1 MKLQKDTLTRYGI
14 DKTSR
19 RILET
24 ILRCYPDS
32 IEINELSKMIGV
44 RSKTLKSSIT
54 RLRKLNIP
62 INILHIDEVETRI
75 KASLKEP
82 IYWITNAKISA
93 DALLTQINEIELNK
107 NKTINKKKLILQRMY
122 EEYINELN
130 NLFDKWDAL
139 RLIDQLD
146 DD

>member
-1 MKLQKDTLTRYGI
+1 MKLQKDTLTRHGI

-19 RILET
+19 RLLET
-24 ILRCYPDS
+24 ILRCYPAS
-32 IEINELSKMIGV
+32 IEIGELSKMIGV
-44 RSKTLKSSIT
+44 SGKTLKSSIT

-62 INILHIDEVETRI
+62 INILHIDPETKI

-82 IYWITNAKISA
+82 IYWMTNAKISA
-93 DALLTQINEIELNK
+93 DALLTQINEIELNE

>member
-1 MKLQKDTLTRYGI
+1 MKLQKDTLTRHGI

-19 RILET
+19 RLLET
-24 ILRCYPDS
+24 ILRGYPES
-32 IEINELSKMIGV
+32 IEIGELSKIIGV
-44 RSKTLKSSIT
+44 SGKTLKSSIT

-62 INILHIDEVETRI
+62 INILHIDPETKI

-82 IYWITNAKISA
+82 IYWMTNAKKSA
-93 DALLTQINEIELNK
+93 DALLTQINEIELNE
-107 NKTINKKKLILQRMY
+107 NKTVNKKKLILQRMY

-130 NLFDKWDAL
+130 NLFDKWNAL

>member
-1 MKLQKDTLTRYGI
+1 MKLQKDTLTRHGI

-19 RILET
+19 RVLET

-32 IEINELSKMIGV
+32 IEINELSKMIDVHGN
-44 RSKTLKSSIT
+44 TLKSSIT

-62 INILHIDEVETRI
+62 INVLYINAETRI
-75 KASLKEP
+75 KASLREP

-93 DALLTQINEIELNK
+93 DVLLTQINAIELNE
-107 NKTINKKKLILQRMY
+107 NKTVNKKKLILQRMY

>member
-1 MKLQKDTLTRYGI
+1 MKLQKDSLTRHGI

-19 RILET
+19 RVLET

-44 RSKTLKSSIT
+44 HGNTLKSSIT

-62 INILHIDEVETRI
+62 INVLYINAETRI
-75 KASLKEP
+75 KASLREP

-93 DALLTQINEIELNK
+93 DVLLTQINEIELNE
-107 NKTINKKKLILQRMY
+107 NKTVNKKKLILQRMY

>member
-1 MKLQKDTLTRYGI
+1 MKLQKATLTRHGI
-14 DKTSR
+14 DKTSCR
-19 RILET
+19 LLET
-24 ILRCYPDS
+24 ILRRYPKS
-32 IEINELSKMIGV
+32 IEIGELSKIIGV
-44 RSKTLKSSIT
+44 SGKTLKSSIT

-62 INILHIDEVETRI
+62 INILHIDLETKI

-82 IYWITNAKISA
+82 IYWMTNAKKSA
-93 DALLTQINEIELNK
+93 DALLTQINEIELNE
-107 NKTINKKKLILQRMY
+107 NKTVNKKKLILQRMY

-130 NLFDKWDAL
+130 NLFDKWNAL

>member
-1 MKLQKDTLTRYGI
+1 MKLQKDTLTRHGI

-19 RILET
+19 RLLET
-24 ILRCYPDS
+24 ILRCYPAS
-32 IEINELSKMIGV
+32 IEIGELSKMIGV
-44 RSKTLKSSIT
+44 SGKTLKSSIT

-62 INILHIDEVETRI
+62 INILHIDPETKI

-82 IYWITNAKISA
+82 IYWMTNAKISA
-93 DALLTQINEIELNK
+93 DALLTQINEIELNE
-107 NKTINKKKLILQRMY
+107 NKTVNNKKLILQRMY

-130 NLFDKWDAL
+130 NLFDKWNAL

>member
-1 MKLQKDTLTRYGI
+1 MKLQKDTLIRHGI

-19 RILET
+19 RVLET

-44 RSKTLKSSIT
+44 HGNTLKSSIT

-62 INILHIDEVETRI
+62 INVLYINAETRI
-75 KASLKEP
+75 KASLREP

-93 DALLTQINEIELNK
+93 DVLLTQINEIELNE
-107 NKTINKKKLILQRMY
+107 NKTVNKKKLILQRMY

>member
-1 MKLQKDTLTRYGI
+1 M
-14 DKTSR
+14 
-19 RILET
+19 E
-24 ILRCYPDS
+24 
-32 IEINELSKMIGV
+32 
-44 RSKTLKSSIT
+44 
-54 RLRKLNIP
+54 
-62 INILHIDEVETRI
+62 
-75 KASLKEP
+75 
-82 IYWITNAKISA
+82 NAKISA
-93 DALLTQINEIELNK
+93 DALVTQINEIALNE

>member
-1 MKLQKDTLTRYGI
+1 MKLQKDTLIRHGI

-19 RILET
+19 RVLET
-24 ILRCYPDS
+24 ILRCYPNS

-62 INILHIDEVETRI
+62 INILHIDPETKI

-82 IYWITNAKISA
+82 IYWMTNAKISA
-93 DALLTQINEIELNK
+93 EALLTQINEIEPNE
-107 NKTINKKKLILQRMY
+107 NKTVNKKKLILQRMY

-130 NLFDKWDAL
+130 NLFDKWNAL

>member
-1 MKLQKDTLTRYGI
+1 MKLQKDTLTRHGI

-19 RILET
+19 RLLET
-24 ILRCYPDS
+24 ILRCYPAS
-32 IEINELSKMIGV
+32 IEIGELSKMIGV
-44 RSKTLKSSIT
+44 SGNTLKSSIT

-62 INILHIDEVETRI
+62 INILHIDPETKI

-82 IYWITNAKISA
+82 IYWMTNAKISA
-93 DALLTQINEIELNK
+93 DALLTQINEIELNE
-107 NKTINKKKLILQRMY
+107 NKTVNKKKLILQRMY

-130 NLFDKWDAL
+130 NLFDKWNAL

>member
-1 MKLQKDTLTRYGI
+1 MKLQKDTLTRHGI

-19 RILET
+19 RLLET
-24 ILRCYPDS
+24 IVRCYPAS
-32 IEINELSKMIGV
+32 IEIGELSKMIGV
-44 RSKTLKSSIT
+44 SGKTLKSSIT

-62 INILHIDEVETRI
+62 INILHIDPETRI

-82 IYWITNAKISA
+82 IYWMTNAKISA
-93 DALLTQINEIELNK
+93 EALLTQINEIELK
-107 NKTINKKKLILQRMY
+107 ENKTVNKKKLILQRMY

-130 NLFDKWDAL
+130 NLFDKWNAL

>member
-1 MKLQKDTLTRYGI
+1 MKLQKDTLTRHGI

-19 RILET
+19 RVLET

-44 RSKTLKSSIT
+44 HGNTLKSSIT

-62 INILHIDEVETRI
+62 INVLYINAETRI
-75 KASLKEP
+75 KASLREP

-93 DALLTQINEIELNK
+93 DVLLTQINEIELNE
-107 NKTINKKKLILQRMY
+107 NKIVNKKKLILQRMY

>member
-1 MKLQKDTLTRYGI
+1 MKLQKDTLTRHGI

-19 RILET
+19 RLLET
-24 ILRCYPDS
+24 IVRCYPAS
-32 IEINELSKMIGV
+32 IEIGELSKMIGV
-44 RSKTLKSSIT
+44 SGKTLKSSIT

-62 INILHIDEVETRI
+62 INILHIDPETKI

-82 IYWITNAKISA
+82 IYWMTNAKISA
-93 DALLTQINEIELNK
+93 EALLTQINEIELNE
-107 NKTINKKKLILQRMY
+107 NKTVNKRKLILQRMY

-130 NLFDKWDAL
+130 NLFDKWNAL

>member
-1 MKLQKDTLTRYGI
+1 MKLQKDTLTRHGI

-19 RILET
+19 RVLET

-44 RSKTLKSSIT
+44 HGNTLKSSIT

-62 INILHIDEVETRI
+62 INVLYINAETRI
-75 KASLKEP
+75 KASLREP

-93 DALLTQINEIELNK
+93 DVLLTKINEIELNE
-107 NKTINKKKLILQRMY
+107 NKTVNKKKLILQRMY

>member
-1 MKLQKDTLTRYGI
+1 MKLQKDTLTRHGI

-19 RILET
+19 RVLET

-44 RSKTLKSSIT
+44 HGNTLKSSIT

-62 INILHIDEVETRI
+62 INILHIDLETKI

-82 IYWITNAKISA
+82 IYWMTNAKKSA
-93 DALLTQINEIELNK
+93 DALLTQINEIELNE
-107 NKTINKKKLILQRMY
+107 NKTVNKKKLILQRMY

>member
-1 MKLQKDTLTRYGI
+1 MKLQKDTLTRHGI

-19 RILET
+19 RLLET
-24 ILRCYPDS
+24 IVRCYPAS
-32 IEINELSKMIGV
+32 IEIGELSKMIGV
-44 RSKTLKSSIT
+44 SGKTLKSSIT

-62 INILHIDEVETRI
+62 INVLHINPETKI

-82 IYWITNAKISA
+82 IYWMTNAKISA
-93 DALLTQINEIELNK
+93 EALLTQINEIELNE
-107 NKTINKKKLILQRMY
+107 NKTVNKKKLILQRMY

-130 NLFDKWDAL
+130 NLFDKWSAL

>member
-1 MKLQKDTLTRYGI
+1 MKLQKGTVTRHGI

-19 RILET
+19 RVLET

-44 RSKTLKSSIT
+44 RSKTIKSSIT

-62 INILHIDEVETRI
+62 INVLYIDAETRI
-75 KASLKEP
+75 KASLREP
-82 IYWITNAKISA
+82 IYWMTNAKISA
-93 DALLTQINEIELNK
+93 DALLTQINEIELNE

>member
-1 MKLQKDTLTRYGI
+1 MKLQKKILTRNGI

-19 RILET
+19 RVLET
-24 ILRCYPDS
+24 ILQFYPES
-32 IEINELSKMIGV
+32 IEIGELSKIIGV
-44 RSKTLKSSIT
+44 HGNTLKSSIT
-54 RLRKLNIP
+54 RIGKLNIP
-62 INILHIDEVETRI
+62 INILQVDDFETKI
-75 KASLKEP
+75 QASLKEP
-82 IYWITNAKISA
+82 IYWIINSKISA
-93 DALLTQINEIELNK
+93 DALLTQINEVELSE

-146 DD
+146 DE

>member
-1 MKLQKDTLTRYGI
+1 MKLQKDTVTRHGI

-19 RILET
+19 RVLET
-24 ILRCYPDS
+24 ILRCYPAS
-32 IEINELSKMIGV
+32 IEIGELSKMIGV
-44 RSKTLKSSIT
+44 SGKTLKSSIT

-62 INILHIDEVETRI
+62 INILHIDPETKI

-82 IYWITNAKISA
+82 IYWMTNAKISA
-93 DALLTQINEIELNK
+93 EALLTQINEIELNE
-107 NKTINKKKLILQRMY
+107 NKTVNKKKLILQRMY

-130 NLFDKWDAL
+130 NLFDKWNAL

>member
-1 MKLQKDTLTRYGI
+1 MKLQKGTVTRHGI

-19 RILET
+19 RVLET

-54 RLRKLNIP
+54 CLRKLNIP
-62 INILHIDEVETRI
+62 INILHIDPETKI

>member
-1 MKLQKDTLTRYGI
+1 MKLQKDTLTRHGI

-19 RILET
+19 RLLET
-24 ILRCYPDS
+24 ILRCYPAS
-32 IEINELSKMIGV
+32 IEIGELSKMIGV
-44 RSKTLKSSIT
+44 SGKTLKSSIT

-62 INILHIDEVETRI
+62 INILHIDLETKI

-82 IYWITNAKISA
+82 IYWMTNAKKSA
-93 DALLTQINEIELNK
+93 DALLTQINEIELNE
-107 NKTINKKKLILQRMY
+107 NKTVNKKKLILQRMY

-130 NLFDKWDAL
+130 NLFDKWNAL

>member
-1 MKLQKDTLTRYGI
+1 MKLQKDTLTRHGI

-19 RILET
+19 RLLET
-24 ILRCYPDS
+24 ILRRYPES
-32 IEINELSKMIGV
+32 IEIGELSKIIGV
-44 RSKTLKSSIT
+44 SGKTLKSSIT

-62 INILHIDEVETRI
+62 INILHIDLETKI

-82 IYWITNAKISA
+82 IYWMTNAKKSA
-93 DALLTQINEIELNK
+93 DALLTQINEIELNE
-107 NKTINKKKLILQRMY
+107 NKTVNKKKLLLPRMY

>member
-1 MKLQKDTLTRYGI
+1 MKLQKDTLTRHGI

-19 RILET
+19 RLLET
-24 ILRCYPDS
+24 ILRCYPES
-32 IEINELSKMIGV
+32 IEIGELSKMIGV
-44 RSKTLKSSIT
+44 SGKTLKSSIT

-62 INILHIDEVETRI
+62 INILHIDPETKI

-82 IYWITNAKISA
+82 IYWMTNAKKSA
-93 DALLTQINEIELNK
+93 DALLTQINEIELNE
-107 NKTINKKKLILQRMY
+107 NKTVNKKKLILQRMY

-130 NLFDKWDAL
+130 NLFDKWNAL

>member
-1 MKLQKDTLTRYGI
+1 MKLQKDTLTRHGI

-19 RILET
+19 RLLET
-24 ILRCYPDS
+24 ILRCYPAS
-32 IEINELSKMIGV
+32 IEIGELSKMIGV
-44 RSKTLKSSIT
+44 SGKTLKSSIT

-62 INILHIDEVETRI
+62 INILHIDPETKI

-82 IYWITNAKISA
+82 IYWMTNAKISA
-93 DALLTQINEIELNK
+93 DALLTQINEIELNE
-107 NKTINKKKLILQRMY
+107 NKTVNKKKLILQRMY

-130 NLFDKWDAL
+130 NLFDKWNAL
-139 RLIDQLD
+139 RLTDQLD

>member
-1 MKLQKDTLTRYGI
+1 MKLQKDTLTRHGI

-19 RILET
+19 RVLET

-44 RSKTLKSSIT
+44 HGNTLKSSIT

-62 INILHIDEVETRI
+62 INVLYINAETRI
-75 KASLKEP
+75 KASLREP

-93 DALLTQINEIELNK
+93 DVLLTQINEIELNE
-107 NKTINKKKLILQRMY
+107 NKTVNKKKLILQRMY
-122 EEYINELN
+122 EE
-130 NLFDKWDAL
+130 
-139 RLIDQLD
+139 
-146 DD
+146 

>member
-1 MKLQKDTLTRYGI
+1 MKLQKDTLTRHGI

-19 RILET
+19 RVLET

-62 INILHIDEVETRI
+62 INILYINAETRI
-75 KASLKEP
+75 KASLREP

-93 DALLTQINEIELNK
+93 DVLLTQINEIELNE
-107 NKTINKKKLILQRMY
+107 NKTVNKKKLILQRMY

>member
-1 MKLQKDTLTRYGI
+1 MKLQKDTLTRHGI

-19 RILET
+19 RVLET

-44 RSKTLKSSIT
+44 HGNTLKSSIT

-62 INILHIDEVETRI
+62 INVLYINAETRI
-75 KASLKEP
+75 KASLREP

-93 DALLTQINEIELNK
+93 DVLLTQINEIELNE
-107 NKTINKKKLILQRMY
+107 NKTVNKKKLILQRMY

-139 RLIDQLD
+139 RFIDQLD

>member
-1 MKLQKDTLTRYGI
+1 MKLQKDTVTRHGI

-19 RILET
+19 RLLET
-24 ILRCYPDS
+24 ILRCYPES
-32 IEINELSKMIGV
+32 IEIGELSKMIGV
-44 RSKTLKSSIT
+44 SGKTLKSSIT

-62 INILHIDEVETRI
+62 INILHIDLETKI

-82 IYWITNAKISA
+82 IYWMTNAKKSA
-93 DALLTQINEIELNK
+93 DALLTQINEIELNE
-107 NKTINKKKLILQRMY
+107 NKTVNKKKLILQRMY

-130 NLFDKWDAL
+130 NLFDKWNAL

>member
-1 MKLQKDTLTRYGI
+1 MKLQKDILTRHGI

-19 RILET
+19 RVLET

-44 RSKTLKSSIT
+44 HGNTLKSSIT

-62 INILHIDEVETRI
+62 INVLYINAETRI
-75 KASLKEP
+75 KASLREP

-93 DALLTQINEIELNK
+93 DVLLTQINEIELNE
-107 NKTINKKKLILQRMY
+107 NKTVNKKKLILQRMY

>member
-1 MKLQKDTLTRYGI
+1 MKLQKDTLTRHGI

-19 RILET
+19 RLLET
-24 ILRCYPDS
+24 ILRCYPAS
-32 IEINELSKMIGV
+32 IEIGELSKMIGV
-44 RSKTLKSSIT
+44 SGKTLKSSIT

-62 INILHIDEVETRI
+62 INILHINLETKI

-82 IYWITNAKISA
+82 IYWMTNAKISA
-93 DALLTQINEIELNK
+93 DALLTQINEIELNE
-107 NKTINKKKLILQRMY
+107 NKTVNKKKLILQRMY

-130 NLFDKWDAL
+130 NLFDKWNAL

>member
-1 MKLQKDTLTRYGI
+1 MKLQKDTLTRHGI

-19 RILET
+19 RVLET

-44 RSKTLKSSIT
+44 HGNTLKSSIT

-62 INILHIDEVETRI
+62 INILHIDPETKI

-82 IYWITNAKISA
+82 IYWITTAKISA
-93 DALLTQINEIELNK
+93 GALLTQINEIELNK
-107 NKTINKKKLILQRMY
+107 NKSQN
-122 EEYINELN
+122 
-130 NLFDKWDAL
+130 
-139 RLIDQLD
+139 
-146 DD
+146 

>member
-1 MKLQKDTLTRYGI
+1 MKLQKDTLTRHGI

-19 RILET
+19 RLLET
-24 ILRCYPDS
+24 IVRCYPAS
-32 IEINELSKMIGV
+32 IEIGELSKMIGV
-44 RSKTLKSSIT
+44 SGKTLKSSIT
-54 RLRKLNIP
+54 CLRKLNIP
-62 INILHIDEVETRI
+62 INILHIDPETKI

-82 IYWITNAKISA
+82 IYWMTNAKISA
-93 DALLTQINEIELNK
+93 EALLTQINEIELNE
-107 NKTINKKKLILQRMY
+107 NKTVNKKKLILQRMY

-130 NLFDKWDAL
+130 NLFDKWNAL